1 MYCKNC
7 GCSLPDDATKCENC
21 GAVLNYGFEA
31 GKTNP
36 VKEEK
41 GSVLLGILGFIFP
54 LIGLILYL
62 AMMHSEPKKAKSAGK
77 GALTAFIIYLVF
89 IVIYLVFIVI
99 VTMIP
104 VVDTYRK
111 SSQADNSSYAESYD
125 YDDVR
130 YSNDYDYNF
139 DYDYDYDYDCSIDC

>member
-21 GAVLNYGFEA
+21 GAVLSYGFEA

-89 IVIYLVFIVI
+89 IVI
-99 VTMIP
+99 VTISVMIP
-104 VVDTYRK
+104 VIDTYRK
-111 SSQADNSSYAESYD
+111 SSQADDSSYVES
-125 YDDVR
+125 
-130 YSNDYDYNF
+130 
-139 DYDYDYDYDCSIDC
+139 YDYDYDYSIDC

>member
-21 GAVLNYGFEA
+21 GAVLSYGFEA

-41 GSVLLGILGFIFP
+41 GSVLLGILGFMFP

-89 IVIYLVFIVI
+89 LVI
-99 VTMIP
+99 VTISVMIP
-104 VVDTYRK
+104 VIDTYRK
-111 SSQADNSSYAESYD
+111 SSQADGSSYVENYD

-130 YSNDYDYNF
+130 YTNDDYN
-139 DYDYDYDYDCSIDC
+139 YDYDYPIDY

>member
-21 GAVLNYGFEA
+21 GAVLSYGFEA

-41 GSVLLGILGFIFP
+41 GSVLLGILGFMFP

-89 IVIYLVFIVI
+89 IVI
-99 VTMIP
+99 VTISVMIP
-104 VVDTYRK
+104 VIDTYRK
-111 SSQADNSSYAESYD
+111 SSQADDSSYFESYD

-130 YSNDYDYNF
+130 YSNDYDYN
-139 DYDYDYDYDCSIDC
+139 YDYDYDYSIDC

>member
-21 GAVLNYGFEA
+21 GAVLSYGFEA

-41 GSVLLGILGFIFP
+41 GSVLLGILGFMFP

-77 GALTAFIIYLVF
+77 GALIAFIIYLVF
-89 IVIYLVFIVI
+89 IVIVTISVMVPVI
-99 VTMIP
+99 
-104 VVDTYRK
+104 DTYRK
-111 SSQADNSSYAESYD
+111 SSQADDSSYVESYD

-130 YSNDYDYNF
+130 YSNDYDYN
-139 DYDYDYDYDCSIDC
+139 YDYDYDYPIDY

>member
-21 GAVLNYGFEA
+21 GAVLSYGFEA

-89 IVIYLVFIVI
+89 IVI
-99 VTMIP
+99 VTISVMIP
-104 VVDTYRK
+104 VIDTYRK
-111 SSQADNSSYAESYD
+111 SSQADDSSYVESYD

-130 YSNDYDYNF
+130 YSNDYDYN
-139 DYDYDYDYDCSIDC
+139 YD

>member
-21 GAVLNYGFEA
+21 GAVLSYGFEA

-89 IVIYLVFIVI
+89 IVI
-99 VTMIP
+99 VTISVMIP
-104 VVDTYRK
+104 VIDTYRK
-111 SSQADNSSYAESYD
+111 SSQADDSSYVESYD

-130 YSNDYDYNF
+130 YSNDYDY
-139 DYDYDYDYDCSIDC
+139 DYDYPIDC

>member
-21 GAVLNYGFEA
+21 GAVLSYGFEA

-41 GSVLLGILGFIFP
+41 GSVLLGILGFMFP

-89 IVIYLVFIVI
+89 IVI
-99 VTMIP
+99 VTISVMIP
-104 VVDTYRK
+104 VIDTYRK
-111 SSQADNSSYAESYD
+111 SSQADDSSYVESYD

-130 YSNDYDYNF
+130 YSNDYDYN
-139 DYDYDYDYDCSIDC
+139 YDYDYDYPIDY

>member
-21 GAVLNYGFEA
+21 GAVLSYGFEA

-41 GSVLLGILGFIFP
+41 GSVLLGILGFMFP

-89 IVIYLVFIVI
+89 IVI
-99 VTMIP
+99 VTISVMIP
-104 VVDTYRK
+104 VIDTYRK
-111 SSQADNSSYAESYD
+111 SAQSDDSSYVESYD

-130 YSNDYDYNF
+130 YSNDYDYNYN
-139 DYDYDYDYDCSIDC
+139 YDYDYSIDC

>member
-21 GAVLNYGFEA
+21 GAVLSYGFEA

-41 GSVLLGILGFIFP
+41 GSVLLGILGFMFP

-89 IVIYLVFIVI
+89 IVI
-99 VTMIP
+99 VTISVMIP
-104 VVDTYRK
+104 VIDTYRK
-111 SSQADNSSYAESYD
+111 SAQADGSSYVESYD
-125 YDDVR
+125 YDNVR
-130 YSNDYDYNF
+130 YSNDDYNYN
-139 DYDYDYDYDCSIDC
+139 YDYDYPIDY

>member
-7 GCSLPDDATKCENC
+7 GCSLPDDAIKCENC
-21 GAVLNYGFEA
+21 GAVLSYGFEA
-31 GKTNP
+31 GKANP

-41 GSVLLGILGFIFP
+41 GSVLLGILGFMFP

-77 GALTAFIIYLVF
+77 GALIAFIIYLVF
-89 IVIYLVFIVI
+89 IVIVTVSVMVPVI
-99 VTMIP
+99 
-104 VVDTYRK
+104 DTYRK
-111 SSQADNSSYAESYD
+111 SSQSDGSSYVESYD

-130 YSNDYDYNF
+130 YSNDYDYN
-139 DYDYDYDYDCSIDC
+139 YDYDYDYPIDY

>member
-7 GCSLPDDATKCENC
+7 GCSLPDNATKCENC
-21 GAVLNYGFEA
+21 GAVLSYGFEA
-31 GKTNP
+31 GKTNL

-41 GSVLLGILGFIFP
+41 GSVLLGILGFMFP

-104 VVDTYRK
+104 VIDTYRK
-111 SSQADNSSYAESYD
+111 SSQADDSSYVESYD

-130 YSNDYDYNF
+130 YSNDYDYNYY
-139 DYDYDYDYDCSIDC
+139 YDYDYDYSIDC

>member
-21 GAVLNYGFEA
+21 GAVLSYGFEA

-41 GSVLLGILGFIFP
+41 GSVLLGILGFMFP

-89 IVIYLVFIVI
+89 IVI
-99 VTMIP
+99 VTISVMIP

-111 SSQADNSSYAESYD
+111 SAQADGSSYVESYD
-125 YDDVR
+125 YDNVR
-130 YSNDYDYNF
+130 YSNDDYNYN
-139 DYDYDYDYDCSIDC
+139 YDYDYPIDY

>member
-21 GAVLNYGFEA
+21 GAVLSYGFEA

-41 GSVLLGILGFIFP
+41 GSVLLGILGFMFP

-89 IVIYLVFIVI
+89 IVI
-99 VTMIP
+99 VTISVMIP

-111 SSQADNSSYAESYD
+111 SAQADGSSYVESYD

-130 YSNDYDYNF
+130 YSNDYDYNYNYN
-139 DYDYDYDYDCSIDC
+139 YDYDYPIDY

>member
-7 GCSLPDDATKCENC
+7 GCSIPDDATKCENC
-21 GAVLNYGFEA
+21 GAVLSYSFEA
-31 GKTNP
+31 GKNIP

-89 IVIYLVFIVI
+89 IVI
-99 VTMIP
+99 VTISVMIP
-104 VVDTYRK
+104 VIDTYRK
-111 SSQADNSSYAESYD
+111 SSQADDSSYVESYD

-130 YSNDYDYNF
+130 YSNDYN
-139 DYDYDYDYDCSIDC
+139 YDYDYDYSIDC

>member
-21 GAVLNYGFEA
+21 GAVLSYGFEA

-41 GSVLLGILGFIFP
+41 GSVLLGILGFMF
-54 LIGLILYL
+54 L
-62 AMMHSEPKKAKSAGK
+62 HSEPKKAKSAGK

-89 IVIYLVFIVI
+89 IVI
-99 VTMIP
+99 VTISVMIP
-104 VVDTYRK
+104 VIDTYRK
-111 SSQADNSSYAESYD
+111 SAQSDDSSYVESYD

-130 YSNDYDYNF
+130 YSNDYDYN
-139 DYDYDYDYDCSIDC
+139 YDYDYDYSIDC

>member
-21 GAVLNYGFEA
+21 GAILSYGFEA

-41 GSVLLGILGFIFP
+41 GSVLLGILGFMFP

-89 IVIYLVFIVI
+89 IVI
-99 VTMIP
+99 VTISVMIP
-104 VVDTYRK
+104 VIDTYRK
-111 SSQADNSSYAESYD
+111 SSQADGSSYVESYD
-125 YDDVR
+125 YNDVR
-130 YSNDYDYNF
+130 YSNDYDYN
-139 DYDYDYDYDCSIDC
+139 YDYDYDYSIDC

>member
-21 GAVLNYGFEA
+21 GAVLSYGFEA

-41 GSVLLGILGFIFP
+41 GSVLLGILGFMFP

-77 GALTAFIIYLVF
+77 GALIAFIIYLVF
-89 IVIYLVFIVI
+89 IVIVTISVMVPVI
-99 VTMIP
+99 
-104 VVDTYRK
+104 DTYRK
-111 SSQADNSSYAESYD
+111 SAQSDGSSYVESYD
-125 YDDVR
+125 YDNVR
-130 YSNDYDYNF
+130 YSNDYDYN
-139 DYDYDYDYDCSIDC
+139 YDYDYDYPIDY

>member
-21 GAVLNYGFEA
+21 GAVLSYGFEA

-41 GSVLLGILGFIFP
+41 GSVLLGILGFMFP

-89 IVIYLVFIVI
+89 IVIVTISVMVPVI
-99 VTMIP
+99 
-104 VVDTYRK
+104 DTYRK
-111 SSQADNSSYAESYD
+111 SSQADDSSYVESYD
-125 YDDVR
+125 YDNVR
-130 YSNDYDYNF
+130 YSNDYDYN
-139 DYDYDYDYDCSIDC
+139 YDYDYDYPIDY

>member
-21 GAVLNYGFEA
+21 GAVLSYGFEA

-41 GSVLLGILGFIFP
+41 GSVLLGILGFMFP

-89 IVIYLVFIVI
+89 IVIVTISVMVPVI
-99 VTMIP
+99 
-104 VVDTYRK
+104 DTYRK
-111 SSQADNSSYAESYD
+111 SAQSDDSSYVESYD

-130 YSNDYDYNF
+130 YSNDYDYNY
-139 DYDYDYDYDCSIDC
+139 DYDYDYDYSIDC

>member
-21 GAVLNYGFEA
+21 GAVLSYGFEA

-41 GSVLLGILGFIFP
+41 GSVLLGILGFMFP

-89 IVIYLVFIVI
+89 IVI
-99 VTMIP
+99 VTISVMIP
-104 VVDTYRK
+104 VIDTY
-111 SSQADNSSYAESYD
+111 
-125 YDDVR
+125 VP
-130 YSNDYDYNF
+130 
-139 DYDYDYDYDCSIDC
+139 

>member
-21 GAVLNYGFEA
+21 GAVLSYGFEA

-41 GSVLLGILGFIFP
+41 GSVLLGILGFMFP

-89 IVIYLVFIVI
+89 IVIVTISVI
-99 VTMIP
+99 IP
-104 VVDTYRK
+104 VIDTYRK
-111 SSQADNSSYAESYD
+111 SSQADDSSYVESYD

-130 YSNDYDYNF
+130 YSNDYDYNY
-139 DYDYDYDYDCSIDC
+139 DYDYDYDYSIDC

>member
-21 GAVLNYGFEA
+21 GAVLSYGFEA

-41 GSVLLGILGFIFP
+41 GSVLLGILGFMFP

-89 IVIYLVFIVI
+89 IVI
-99 VTMIP
+99 VTISVMIP
-104 VVDTYRK
+104 VIDTYRK
-111 SSQADNSSYAESYD
+111 SSQADGSSYVESYD

-130 YSNDYDYNF
+130 YSNDYDYN
-139 DYDYDYDYDCSIDC
+139 YDYDYDYSIDC

>member
-21 GAVLNYGFEA
+21 GAVLSYGFEA

-89 IVIYLVFIVI
+89 IVI
-99 VTMIP
+99 VTISVMIP
-104 VVDTYRK
+104 VIDTYRK
-111 SSQADNSSYAESYD
+111 SSQADDSSYVESYD

-130 YSNDYDYNF
+130 YSNDYDY
-139 DYDYDYDYDCSIDC
+139 DYDYDYPIDC

>member
-21 GAVLNYGFEA
+21 GAVLSYGFEA

-41 GSVLLGILGFIFP
+41 GSVLLGILGFMFP

-89 IVIYLVFIVI
+89 IVI
-99 VTMIP
+99 VTISVMIP
-104 VVDTYRK
+104 VIDTYRK
-111 SSQADNSSYAESYD
+111 SSQADGSAYVESYD
-125 YDDVR
+125 YNDVR
-130 YSNDYDYNF
+130 YSNDYDYN
-139 DYDYDYDYDCSIDC
+139 YDYDYDYPIDY

>member
-21 GAVLNYGFEA
+21 GAVLSYGFEA
-31 GKTNP
+31 GKTIP

-89 IVIYLVFIVI
+89 IVI
-99 VTMIP
+99 VTISVMIP
-104 VVDTYRK
+104 VIDTYRK
-111 SSQADNSSYAESYD
+111 SSQADDSSYVESYD

-130 YSNDYDYNF
+130 YSNDYDYNY
-139 DYDYDYDYDCSIDC
+139 DYDYDYDYSIDC

>member
-7 GCSLPDDATKCENC
+7 GRSLPDDATKCENC
-21 GAVLNYGFEA
+21 GAVLSYGFEA
-31 GKTNP
+31 GKTIP

-41 GSVLLGILGFIFP
+41 GSVLLGILGFMFP

-89 IVIYLVFIVI
+89 IVI
-99 VTMIP
+99 VTISVMIP
-104 VVDTYRK
+104 VIDTYRK
-111 SSQADNSSYAESYD
+111 SSQADDSSYVESYD

-130 YSNDYDYNF
+130 YSNDYDYN
-139 DYDYDYDYDCSIDC
+139 YDYDYDYSIDC

>member
-21 GAVLNYGFEA
+21 GAVLSYGFEA

-41 GSVLLGILGFIFP
+41 GSVLLGILGFMFP

-62 AMMHSEPKKAKSAGK
+62 AMMHSEPKKAESAGK
-77 GALTAFIIYLVF
+77 GALTAF
-89 IVIYLVFIVI
+89 VIYLVFVVI
-99 VTMIP
+99 VTISVMILGI
-104 VVDTYRK
+104 K
-111 SSQADNSSYAESYD
+111 SAQYIGSPYVESYD

-130 YSNDYDYNF
+130 YSNDAYNYN
-139 DYDYDYDYDCSIDC
+139 YDYDYPIDY

>member
-21 GAVLNYGFEA
+21 GAVLSYGFEA

-41 GSVLLGILGFIFP
+41 GSVLLGILGFMFP
-54 LIGLILYL
+54 IIGLILYL

-89 IVIYLVFIVI
+89 IVIVTISVMVPVI
-99 VTMIP
+99 
-104 VVDTYRK
+104 DTYRK
-111 SSQADNSSYAESYD
+111 SSQADDSTYVESYD

-130 YSNDYDYNF
+130 YSNDYDYN
-139 DYDYDYDYDCSIDC
+139 YDYDYDYPIDY

>member
-21 GAVLNYGFEA
+21 GAVLSYGFEA

-89 IVIYLVFIVI
+89 IVI
-99 VTMIP
+99 VTISVMIP
-104 VVDTYRK
+104 VIDTYRK
-111 SSQADNSSYAESYD
+111 SAQADDSAYVENYD

-130 YSNDYDYNF
+130 YSNDYDYNY
-139 DYDYDYDYDCSIDC
+139 DYNYDYDYSIDC

>member
-7 GCSLPDDATKCENC
+7 GCSLTDDATKCENC
-21 GAVLNYGFEA
+21 GAVLSYGFEA
-31 GKTNP
+31 GKTIP

-41 GSVLLGILGFIFP
+41 GSVLLGILGFMFP

-89 IVIYLVFIVI
+89 IVI
-99 VTMIP
+99 VTISVMIP
-104 VVDTYRK
+104 VIDTYRK
-111 SSQADNSSYAESYD
+111 SSQADDSSYVESYD

-130 YSNDYDYNF
+130 YSNDYDYN
-139 DYDYDYDYDCSIDC
+139 YDYDYDYSIDC

>member
-7 GCSLPDDATKCENC
+7 GCSLHDDGTKCENC
-21 GAVLNYGFEA
+21 GAVLSYGFEA
-31 GKTNP
+31 GKTIP

-41 GSVLLGILGFIFP
+41 GSVLLGILGFMFP

-89 IVIYLVFIVI
+89 IVI
-99 VTMIP
+99 VTISVMIP
-104 VVDTYRK
+104 VIDTYRK
-111 SSQADNSSYAESYD
+111 SSQDDDSSYVESYD

-130 YSNDYDYNF
+130 YSNDYDYN
-139 DYDYDYDYDCSIDC
+139 YDYDYDYSIDC

>member
-7 GCSLPDDATKCENC
+7 GCSLPDDTTKCENC
-21 GAVLNYGFEA
+21 GAVLSYGFEA
-31 GKTNP
+31 GKTIP

-41 GSVLLGILGFIFP
+41 GSVLLGILGFMFP

-89 IVIYLVFIVI
+89 IVI
-99 VTMIP
+99 VTISVMIP
-104 VVDTYRK
+104 VIDTYRK
-111 SSQADNSSYAESYD
+111 SSQADDSSYVESYD

-130 YSNDYDYNF
+130 YSNDYDYN
-139 DYDYDYDYDCSIDC
+139 YDYDYDYSID

>member
-21 GAVLNYGFEA
+21 GAVLSYGFEA
-31 GKTNP
+31 GKTYP

-41 GSVLLGILGFIFP
+41 GSVLLGILGFMFP

-89 IVIYLVFIVI
+89 IVI
-99 VTMIP
+99 VTISVMIP
-104 VVDTYRK
+104 VIDTYRK
-111 SSQADNSSYAESYD
+111 SSQADDSSYVESYD

-130 YSNDYDYNF
+130 YSNDYN
-139 DYDYDYDYDCSIDC
+139 YDYDYDYSIDC

>member
-21 GAVLNYGFEA
+21 GAVLSYGFEA
-31 GKTNP
+31 GKINP

-41 GSVLLGILGFIFP
+41 GSVLLGILGFMFP

-89 IVIYLVFIVI
+89 IVI
-99 VTMIP
+99 VTISVMIP
-104 VVDTYRK
+104 VIDTYRK
-111 SSQADNSSYAESYD
+111 SSQADDSSYVENYD

-130 YSNDYDYNF
+130 YSNDYDYNY
-139 DYDYDYDYDCSIDC
+139 DYDYDYDYSIDC

>member
-21 GAVLNYGFEA
+21 GAVLSYGFEA

-41 GSVLLGILGFIFP
+41 GSVLLGILGFMFP

-89 IVIYLVFIVI
+89 IVI
-99 VTMIP
+99 VTISVMIP
-104 VVDTYRK
+104 VIDTYRK
-111 SSQADNSSYAESYD
+111 SSQADDSSYVESYD

-130 YSNDYDYNF
+130 YSNDYDYN
-139 DYDYDYDYDCSIDC
+139 YDYDYDSSIDC

>member
-7 GCSLPDDATKCENC
+7 ECSLPDDATKCENC
-21 GAVLNYGFEA
+21 GAVLSYGFEA
-31 GKTNP
+31 GKTNT

-41 GSVLLGILGFIFP
+41 GSVLLGILGFMFP

-89 IVIYLVFIVI
+89 IVIVTISVMVPVI
-99 VTMIP
+99 
-104 VVDTYRK
+104 DTYRK
-111 SSQADNSSYAESYD
+111 SSQADDSSYVESYD

-130 YSNDYDYNF
+130 YSNDYDYN
-139 DYDYDYDYDCSIDC
+139 YDYDYDYSIDC

>member
-21 GAVLNYGFEA
+21 GAVLSYGFEA

-41 GSVLLGILGFIFP
+41 GSVLLGILGFMFP

-89 IVIYLVFIVI
+89 IVI
-99 VTMIP
+99 VTISVMIP
-104 VVDTYRK
+104 VIDTYRK
-111 SSQADNSSYAESYD
+111 SSQTDDSSYVESYD

-130 YSNDYDYNF
+130 YSNDYDYN
-139 DYDYDYDYDCSIDC
+139 YDYDCDYPIDCL

>member
-21 GAVLNYGFEA
+21 GAVLSYGFEA

-41 GSVLLGILGFIFP
+41 GSVLLGILGFMFP

-89 IVIYLVFIVI
+89 IVI
-99 VTMIP
+99 VTISVMIP
-104 VVDTYRK
+104 VIDTYRK
-111 SSQADNSSYAESYD
+111 SSQADDSSYVESYD
-125 YDDVR
+125 YNDVR
-130 YSNDYDYNF
+130 YSNDYDYNY
-139 DYDYDYDYDCSIDC
+139 DYDYDYDYSIDC

>member
-21 GAVLNYGFEA
+21 GAVLSYGFEA

-41 GSVLLGILGFIFP
+41 GSVLLGILGFMFP

-89 IVIYLVFIVI
+89 IVI
-99 VTMIP
+99 VTISVMIP
-104 VVDTYRK
+104 VIDTYRK
-111 SSQADNSSYAESYD
+111 SSQADGSSYVESYD
-125 YDDVR
+125 YDDGR
-130 YSNDYDYNF
+130 YSNDYDYN
-139 DYDYDYDYDCSIDC
+139 YDYDYDYSIDC

>member
-21 GAVLNYGFEA
+21 GAVLSYGFEA

-41 GSVLLGILGFIFP
+41 GSVLLGILGFMFP

-89 IVIYLVFIVI
+89 IVI
-99 VTMIP
+99 VTISVMIP

-111 SSQADNSSYAESYD
+111 SAQADGSSYVESYD

-130 YSNDYDYNF
+130 YSNDDYN
-139 DYDYDYDYDCSIDC
+139 YDYDYNYPIDY